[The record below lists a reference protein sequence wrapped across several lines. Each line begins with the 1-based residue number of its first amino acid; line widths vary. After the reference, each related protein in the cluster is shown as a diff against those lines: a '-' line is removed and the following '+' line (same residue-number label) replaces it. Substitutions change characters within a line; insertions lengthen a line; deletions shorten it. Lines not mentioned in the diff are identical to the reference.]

1 MLRTMEMPATNG
13 RGTARSIA
21 ERYGAAVAGGGDF
34 GLSPGVLNV
43 LATPALPPMKGLRDK
58 ALHVDTMFS
67 LGFIKPFSK
76 FVFGSSN
83 KAFGT
88 AGAGGSFGF
97 ADPDT
102 GIGFCVRHEPHGFSL
117 VERSERARPAA
128 GTVPRCTPSQAAVVI

>member
-1 MLRTMEMPATNG
+1 
-13 RGTARSIA
+13 
-21 ERYGAAVAGGGDF
+21 VAGDGDF

-58 ALHVDTMFS
+58 VLHVDTMFS

-102 GIGFCVRHEPHGFSL
+102 GIGFAYVMNRMGFHL
-117 VERSERARPAA
+117 WNDPRELALRQALFRDVLRARP
-128 GTVPRCTPSQAAVVI
+128 QL